1 MLRYT
6 DVNSLLTFLSGRQR
20 LLDAMFSE
28 ESQFADIRE
37 AIIEASLDLECK
49 ENSGCG
55 PRETNRIRRGRQ
67 ECSGME

>member
-1 MLRYT
+1 
-6 DVNSLLTFLSGRQR
+6 
-20 LLDAMFSE
+20 MFSE